1 MNDEE
6 VLLHLFKLSYG
17 EMTGGFSAKAFEDND
32 GNFIAVDCIKDGD
45 ACWTVSR
52 EELMLDHIARGINET
67 RNLCAGEVT

>member
-45 ACWTVSR
+45 AC
-52 EELMLDHIARGINET
+52 
-67 RNLCAGEVT
+67 